1 MVAKFT
7 VPLPSIFIWQVSFC
21 TLAVKFTLVSAYSV
35 ALNRAVASPENN
47 VASVG
52 SRKRLIGITITGK

>member
-1 MVAKFT
+1 MPVQRRAK
-7 VPLPSIFIWQVSFC
+7 QGC
-21 TLAVKFTLVSAYSV
+21 Y
-35 ALNRAVASPENN
+35 VASPENN